1 MSKGRVSWWLVRMGS
16 AGCRTGGGSRIL
28 QKVLLV
34 LHPAS
39 APSHLLGRR
48 GQLRPPSQEGFSAVG
63 MANPEPSGA
72 ASP

>member
-1 MSKGRVSWWLVRMGS
+1 MSRGRVSWWLVRMGS

-28 QKVLLV
+28 QKVLLA

-39 APSHLLGRR
+39 APSHLPGRR
-48 GQLRPPSQEGFSAVG
+48 GQLWPPSQEGFSAVG